1 MTDIDSLLLVP
12 LDERPINAAY
22 PRLLAA
28 ALGWHLDMPGSSLG
42 SRKVPAD
49 SSAVAEW
56 LCAAAGRGAAGAV
69 VSLDTLAWGGLIPS
83 RQSGTDLDAALQH
96 LAVLRRVRSEHPR
109 LPLLAFSSI
118 QRVSR
123 EDDDAEEPEYYRQH
137 GRAIFRRS
145 VLEHR
150 SQVLTLAADEAAE
163 MAALRQ
169 SLPKAVWADQL
180 AIRQRTLAVNLA
192 ALDLVA
198 DGVVDTLVLNQDD
211 TTVWGLNV
219 INRARLE
226 REVRVRGLGDRVLIY
241 PGADEVAQV
250 LMARL
255 TAMVHGRRTTVGT
268 LFSSRAGADVQTSY
282 EDRPLGDLVTVHLR
296 AAGAVQAPAAGNAD
310 WWLALNSP
318 SRSQG
323 QGGAQYALEHGDQVV
338 GPDERASLESSEEP
352 VRGLDRSLESFRDA
366 LGVLLAD
373 GGRVSVAD
381 VAHVNGADDEL
392 LRGLATDGALGRLAG
407 YGGWNTAGNA
417 LGSAVALGCAAA
429 LGADPVS
436 VELAA
441 TARLVDDWL
450 YQARVRSKLLLRPE
464 LRPLGLGGF
473 VPDADLSAVE
483 KQARA
488 WLNDELRDFALPYEV
503 TRLALPWKRVFEID
517 YDLCRVADSSASAAS
532 GPARVGSQAGAGA
545 RDSGAGRAT

>member
-1 MTDIDSLLLVP
+1 MTDIDTLLLVP
-12 LDERPINAAY
+12 LDERPINAVF

-28 ALGWHLDMPGSSLG
+28 ALGWHLDTPGASLG

-49 SSAVAEW
+49 CSAVAEW
-56 LCAAAGRGAAGAV
+56 LWASAGQGAAGAV
-69 VSLDTLAWGGLIPS
+69 VALDTLAWGGLIPS
-83 RQSGTDLDAALQH
+83 RQSGTDLEAALAH
-96 LAVLRRVRSEHPR
+96 LDVLRRVRSQHPR

-123 EDDDAEEPEYYRQH
+123 DDDDAEEPDYYRQH

-150 SQVLTLAADEAAE
+150 SQVTTLAADEAAE
-163 MAALRQ
+163 LTALRG
-169 SLPKAVWADQL
+169 SLPESVWADQL
-180 AIRQRTLAVNLA
+180 AIRERTAAVNLA

-198 DGVVDTLVLNQDD
+198 EGVIDTLVLNQDD
-211 TTVWGLNV
+211 TAVWGLNV
-219 INRARLE
+219 LHRQRLE

-255 TAMVHGRRTTVGT
+255 TSMFRGRRPTVGT
-268 LFSSRAGADVQTSY
+268 LFSSRGGADVQTAY

-296 AAGAVQAPAAGNAD
+296 AAGAVRAPAAGAAD

-318 SRSQG
+318 SRAQG
-323 QGGAQYALEHGDQVV
+323 QGGVQYALAHGADVI
-338 GPDERASLESSEEP
+338 GADERAWLEASEEP

-366 LGVLLAD
+366 VGVLLREGA
-373 GGRVSVAD
+373 RVSVAD

-392 LRGLATDGALGRLAG
+392 LRGLATDGALGSLSG
-407 YGGWNTAGNA
+407 FGGWNTAGNS

-429 LGADPVS
+429 LGADTRA
-436 VELAA
+436 LALA
-441 TARLVDDWL
+441 VAARLVDDWL
-450 YQARVRSKLLLRPE
+450 YQARVRSRLLLQPG

-473 VPDADLSAVE
+473 VPADDLRRVE
-483 KQARA
+483 EQARG
-488 WLNDELRDFALPYEV
+488 WLNDELNSFGLAYRV
-503 TRLALPWKRVFEID
+503 GRLALPWQRVFEID
-517 YDLCRVADSSASAAS
+517 YDLE
-532 GPARVGSQAGAGA
+532 PLP
-545 RDSGAGRAT
+545 